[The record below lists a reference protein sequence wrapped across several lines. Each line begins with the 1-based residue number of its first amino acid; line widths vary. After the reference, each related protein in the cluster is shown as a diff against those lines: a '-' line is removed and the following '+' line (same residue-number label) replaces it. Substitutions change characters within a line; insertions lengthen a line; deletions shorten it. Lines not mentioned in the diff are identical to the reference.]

1 MSLARTAHLAQAAL
15 LGALASASLPGMA
28 IAAGKADEIK
38 RGRYLVETTG
48 CNDCHTPGYA
58 AKNGKVRTRS
68 SG

>member
-15 LGALASASLPGMA
+15 LVILAWAALPGMA

-38 RGRYLVETTG
+38 RGRYLVETSG

-58 AKNGKVRTRS
+58 QRTARSTRS